1 MIAAAAVV
9 TACVTF
15 LGGIL
20 LALLSD
26 LISEEVR
33 SRLDSLPRTLVRLIA
48 RFLPPTLRERYEGDW
63 IGVLDEHLHGNE
75 SRPITRLLKG
85 THFAFGLWRAAW
97 NVRREY
103 TPEKSPGADHHRW
116 VTAMS
121 LCALFLSG
129 VATLH
134 TWRSELV
141 SAEVMPVYLTS
152 VIVAMTLGASLW
164 AAVLLVLRYWVRR
177 YMRQEDRDEID
188 LIAFSKRGE
197 VVILVQTKYREEK

>member
-1 MIAAAAVV
+1 MSAAAAVV

-48 RFLPPTLRERYEGDW
+48 RFLPPTVRERYEGDW

-85 THFAFGLWRAAW
+85 TYFAFGLWRAAW
-97 NVRREY
+97 NVRSEY
-103 TPEKSPGADHHRW
+103 TPEKSPDAVHHRW
-116 VTAMS
+116 ITTMS
-121 LCALFLSG
+121 LYALLLSG

-134 TWRSELV
+134 AWRPEPV
-141 SAEVMPVYLTS
+141 SAEVTPVYQIG
-152 VIVAMTLGASLW
+152 VIFAMALGTSLW
-164 AAVLLVLRYWVRR
+164 TALLLVLRYWVRR

-188 LIAFSKRGE
+188 LIAFSEKGE
-197 VVILVQTKYREEK
+197 VVTLIQTKYREEE